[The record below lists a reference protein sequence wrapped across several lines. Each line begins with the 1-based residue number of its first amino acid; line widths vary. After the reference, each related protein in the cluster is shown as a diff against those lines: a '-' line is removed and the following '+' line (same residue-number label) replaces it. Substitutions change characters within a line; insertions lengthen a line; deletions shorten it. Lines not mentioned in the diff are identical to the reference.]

1 MTKPL
6 GHVVHRLCN
15 DCALENEDGSE
26 RDVESNQE
34 PNEQLQRPR
43 VTSISQID
51 DLEVAPPMESNGE
64 RS

>member
-6 GHVVHRLCN
+6 GHVVHCLRN

-51 DLEVAPPMESNGE
+51 DLEVAPPRESNGE